1 MMHKLVLIP
10 LLYYDNV
17 IVYSINRNFFE
28 NILTVGH
35 KIKIDGPA
43 PPVMKSFVAQIQKKP
58 MHKICYFQLLIT
70 NNNLQ
75 ASALLSVH
83 LSRQRRTVC
92 ELLHGVGQFRK
103 SLDSHKETNTV
114 KLT

>member
-17 IVYSINRNFFE
+17 IVYSIKRNFFE

-43 PPVMKSFVAQIQKKP
+43 PPVMKSFVAQIQKKTDAQNMLFP
-58 MHKICYFQLLIT
+58 IIDHQQQPSSKCAIICSPF
-70 NNNLQ
+70 
-75 ASALLSVH
+75 
-83 LSRQRRTVC
+83 
-92 ELLHGVGQFRK
+92 
-103 SLDSHKETNTV
+103 
-114 KLT
+114 